1 MKNIKKTILFLSI
14 LFGVIGH
21 LNSQNTI
28 EFTITKS
35 RNYPNGN
42 QGNQINSNLSQSS
55 NNVNFHVN
63 NARLNGI
70 FNHFKVRKFKPVY
83 TAAYRLD
90 ATQKIKPELLAK
102 LKTIYTIECLNCN
115 LEKLKDSLTSFQNDT
130 SFGVINVKLKRV
142 QSSFTPSDYNLQ
154 YGPISTDAYFNDPTA
169 WNWHLDKIKAK
180 EAWDIS
186 KCSSNVKIAI
196 IDDGFDLI
204 HPEIINK
211 FDYVQPGSTPQ
222 NHGTSTAQLAAGE
235 TNNGNG
241 LASIGYNARLHLYTT
256 GINSMLNAAL
266 DGVRI
271 LSNSWIYGTNND
283 VVDQEIINNIT
294 SMGCFII
301 FASGNGFKNPVPY
314 DPDLEI
320 YPASYNNVFSVSG
333 VWENDAHRYQG
344 LPLAADNSTQQH
356 NSKVDLCAP
365 SYHIW
370 KAAHQII
377 SPITSIT
384 YTHTYA
390 WGDGTSFAAPIVA
403 GTVALMLDV
412 NPCLTPFEI
421 EAILKQSADDI
432 SGVADNY
439 KYAGKLGAGRLNA
452 FKAVSLAKDWGKV
465 DFTINNGENIY
476 WNTTNK
482 FYKNIY
488 IKSGGILTLNSTQL
502 FMGLNGKIVVEKG
515 AKLFVTNNSI
525 ISSHPVSSYLTCFEN
540 SYRWQGIQVEGQ
552 PSFDQNPTSNQGLV
566 NISNSTIQ
574 DANEA
579 ISTIGTDV
587 NGNTNWV
594 KTGGGIIIST
604 NSRFTNNN
612 RHIYILS
619 YHRPIINSVEQNNL
633 CKFTNCVFET
643 NETRNISTN
652 NKQEMFKN
660 WDTKGI
666 TVNGCTFRNTNNGL
680 NAKTINADRGTGIY
694 TVDASMKI
702 QNILNNVNGN
712 NVSIPS
718 VFYDLQIGIDDYHY
732 TTSPLNGHIIK
743 KNNFDRNIYGIQQTN
758 SNSSHIYRNYFKLEF
773 NNDYPTYTKAGYW
786 GIYSGGF
793 QISENI
799 FENNS
804 TYTTAE
810 IGSAIRSS
818 SANGGARYAL
828 NTHIKTRI
836 GSQVEKNNS
845 NLQYYCNDHSYIK
858 YYGLLLDAS
867 QFNLFPSFGDC
878 FSADYYTLNTFNS
891 NIGDIYNK
899 AIGYKDYLVKS
910 LIANPDPIASKS
922 INMNYVS
929 CIGRDYGCLTF
940 EPAESTGWI
949 NNDNKNPIYI
959 EKRVELIGLQE
970 QFDNGNNPNLLSLIN
985 QGTIVPA
992 NNLYDTLN
1000 KYSPYL
1006 SDNILSNMLLTSQH
1020 LSETQIVS
1028 ILISN
1033 SPLTSNV
1040 NSALSYRSFSQSALD
1055 NIGSHQTGTSARTN
1069 LENTIKTKNVVLS
1082 DLKSDLINYY
1092 LAASLNDTLHN
1103 YKDST
1108 VLLLQGETDEYSV
1121 KQLASIYLV
1130 NGQLSLASSKLA
1142 SLNQNN
1148 TENTNYV
1155 LLMNILIDLKQNNKN
1170 VFQLS
1175 NSQEQTIRQI
1185 SITNTNAAY
1194 NAQAILNL
1202 VFNEYNV
1209 ERPTYYTEGL
1219 GKSKSST
1226 IIKETTKNIK
1236 LKFLSVY
1243 PNPTTNILNVDYK
1256 CKSDSKN
1263 NSLSISNISGAII
1276 KNIVIN
1282 GLVGQEI
1289 IDVSNLS
1296 SGVYFIELKNN
1307 NETISKV
1314 KFVIVK

>member
-1 MKNIKKTILFLSI
+1 M
-14 LFGVIGH
+14 
-21 LNSQNTI
+21 
-28 EFTITKS
+28 
-35 RNYPNGN
+35 
-42 QGNQINSNLSQSS
+42 
-55 NNVNFHVN
+55 
-63 NARLNGI
+63 
-70 FNHFKVRKFKPVY
+70 
-83 TAAYRLD
+83 
-90 ATQKIKPELLAK
+90 
-102 LKTIYTIECLNCN
+102 
-115 LEKLKDSLTSFQNDT
+115 EKLKDSLTSFQNDT
-130 SFGVINVKLKRV
+130 SFGIINVKLKRV

-154 YGPISTDAYFNDPTA
+154 YGPISTDAYFNDPTS
-169 WNWHLDKIKAK
+169 WNWYLDKIKAK

-186 KCSSNVKIAI
+186 KCNSNVKIGI

-204 HPEIINK
+204 HPDIINK
-211 FDYVQPGSTPQ
+211 YDYVEPGSTAQ

-241 LASIGYNARLHLYTT
+241 LASIGYNARLHLYTN
-256 GINSMLNAAL
+256 GINSMLNAAM

-271 LSNSWIYGTNND
+271 LSNSWMYGTFSSSL
-283 VVDQEIINNIT
+283 DQEIINNIT
-294 SMGCFII
+294 SMGSFII
-301 FASGNGFKNPVPY
+301 FASGNGFNSPVPY

-320 YPASYNNVFSVSG
+320 YPSSYNNVFCVSG

-344 LPLAADNSTQQH
+344 LPLAADNTTQQH
-356 NSKVDLCAP
+356 NNKVDLCAP

-370 KAAHQII
+370 KAAYQ
-377 SPITSIT
+377 ITSPVT
-384 YTHTYA
+384 GLSYTHSYA
-390 WGDGTSFAAPIVA
+390 WGDGTSFAAPLVA

-412 NPCLTPFEI
+412 NPCLTPLEI

-452 FKAVSLAKDWGKV
+452 LKAVSLAKDWGKL
-465 DFTINNGENIY
+465 DFTVYNGENIY
-476 WNTTNK
+476 WNSKIK

-488 IKSGGILTLNSTQL
+488 VKSGGILTLNATEL

-515 AKLFVTNNSI
+515 AKLLITNNSN

-552 PSFDQNPTSNQGLV
+552 PTFDQNPTSNQGLV

-574 DANEA
+574 DAIDA
-579 ISTIGTDV
+579 VSTIGTDI
-587 NGNTNWV
+587 NGNLVWA
-594 KTGGGIIIST
+594 KTGGGIIVSN
-604 NSRFTNNN
+604 NSKFTNNN
-612 RHIYILS
+612 RHIQIMS
-619 YHRPIINSVEQNNL
+619 YHRPYVNSLEQNNL
-633 CKFTNCVFET
+633 CSFTNCIFET
-643 NETRNISTN
+643 NETRIISTN
-652 NKQEMFKN
+652 HKQKMFTN

-666 TVNGCTFRNTNNGL
+666 TVNSCIFRNTNNGL
-680 NAKTINADRGTGIY
+680 NANVFNADRGTGIH

-702 QNILNNVNGN
+702 QNSLNYINGINVNT
-712 NVSIPS
+712 PS
-718 VFYDLQIGIDDYHY
+718 LFYDLQIGIDDYHY

-758 SNSSHIYRNYFKLEF
+758 SNTSHIYRNYFKLEF
-773 NNDYPTYTKAGYW
+773 NNDYPTYTKSGYW
-786 GIYSGGF
+786 GINSSGF
-793 QISENI
+793 QISENV

-804 TYTTAE
+804 TYTSAE
-810 IGSAIRSS
+810 IGSAIRNS
-818 SANGGARYAL
+818 SAYGTARYAL

-836 GSQVEKNNS
+836 GSQVEKNNPS
-845 NLQYYCNDHSYIK
+845 LQYYCNDHSYIK
-858 YYGLLLDAS
+858 YYGLVLDAS
-867 QFNLFPSFGDC
+867 QFNLEPNFGDC
-878 FSADYYTLNTFNS
+878 YNANYYTLNTFNS
-891 NIGDIYNK
+891 NTGDVYNK
-899 AIGYKDYLVKS
+899 ALGYKDYLVKS

-922 INMNYVS
+922 INMNYVA
-929 CIGRDYGCLTF
+929 CGGHDYGCSTF

-949 NNDNKNPIYI
+949 NNDNKYPIYTG
-959 EKRVELIGLQE
+959 KRAELIGFQE
-970 QFDNGNNPNLLSLIN
+970 QLDNGNNPNLLSLIN

-992 NNLYDTLN
+992 NDLYDTLN

-1006 SDNILSNMLLTSQH
+1006 SDNILSNMLQTSQH
-1020 LSETQIVS
+1020 LSETQIVN
-1028 ILISN
+1028 ILITN

-1055 NIGSHQTGTSARTN
+1055 NIGSHQTGTSARTD
-1069 LENTIKTKNVVLS
+1069 LENTIKTETVVLS

-1103 YKDST
+1103 YNDST
-1108 VLLLQGETDEYSV
+1108 VLLLQSETDEYSI
-1121 KQLASIYLV
+1121 KQLASIYLN
-1130 NGQLSLASSKLA
+1130 NGQLSLASGKLSA
-1142 SLNQNN
+1142 LNQTN

-1155 LLMNILIDLKQNNKN
+1155 SLMNILIDLKQNNKN
-1170 VFQLS
+1170 VFQMS
-1175 NSQEQTIRQI
+1175 NSQEQTIRGI
-1185 SITNTNAAY
+1185 SETNTNAAY

-1202 VFNEYNV
+1202 VFEEYNV

-1263 NSLSISNISGAII
+1263 NSLTISNITGTII

-1282 GLVGQEI
+1282 GLLGQEI
-1289 IDVSNLS
+1289 IDVSNFS

-1307 NETISKV
+1307 NETISKE
-1314 KFVIVK
+1314 KFVVIK